1 MQTLPTKT
9 SNSLSLPTHLNKPV
23 LVDKRELSLC
33 MQTTGLQGRS
43 GGLGRSGVLPSD
55 HLARLL
61 KASFF
66 VRK

>member
-43 GGLGRSGVLPSD
+43 GGLVVTVLASYTDDPSSISAEAYIF
-55 HLARLL
+55 L
-61 KASFF
+61 
-66 VRK
+66 